1 MVFIILSELR
11 WVHMADKLRYRLG
24 FSDESRPVPAK
35 KMQINYT
42 KLYEINPPCP
52 VPRIS
57 DEIPSL
63 VTKTLSS
70 SSLPVNSSATTYR
83 LGHTLLAMSSMNWST
98 QPGNTPKGV
107 QAEQDE

>member
-1 MVFIILSELR
+1 M
-11 WVHMADKLRYRLG
+11 W
-24 FSDESRPVPAK
+24 
-35 KMQINYT
+35 INDT
-42 KLYEINPPCP
+42 KLYEINPPDP

-57 DEIPSL
+57 DEMPSL

-98 QPGNTPKGV
+98 QPGNTPKHV

>member
-1 MVFIILSELR
+1 MVFITPSELQ
-11 WVHMADKLRYRLG
+11 WVHMAVWDLVMNPKLYL
-24 FSDESRPVPAK
+24 PTVQ
-35 KMQINYT
+35 MQINYT
-42 KLYEINPPCP
+42 KLYEINPPGP

-57 DEIPSL
+57 DEMPSL

-98 QPGNTPKGV
+98 QPGNTPKRV
-107 QAEQDE
+107 QAEQEE

>member
-1 MVFIILSELR
+1 MYTILS
-11 WVHMADKLRYRLG
+11 
-24 FSDESRPVPAK
+24 
-35 KMQINYT
+35 QINQPGT
-42 KLYEINPPCP
+42 

-57 DEIPSL
+57 DEMPSL

-98 QPGNTPKGV
+98 QPDNTAKAA
-107 QAEQDE
+107 QAEQDEGNGGGLREAAR